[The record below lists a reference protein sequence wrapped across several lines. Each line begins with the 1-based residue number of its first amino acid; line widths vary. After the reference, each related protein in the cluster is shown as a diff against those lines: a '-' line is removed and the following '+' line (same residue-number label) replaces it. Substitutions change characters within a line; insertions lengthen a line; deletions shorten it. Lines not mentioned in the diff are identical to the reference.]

1 MFGTNF
7 PTSPA
12 PAPVQDQAEPSQHQ
26 HPRPLQNRGS
36 FPGFSGVVQRVKNTI
51 EWTAEW
57 SQGQSDPWAKTFG
70 SRNKVVTST
79 ENETMAK
86 TLKNQTGLDFDEVDP
101 FFGSNPSSRSLEH
114 QARRVK
120 GFCGD
125 TTRLLTGALS
135 SDLEST
141 QSDQVKGPKVWV
153 SDREWYPEDSEVAL
167 ADRKSYGRILDDK
180 DFQMVLSKT
189 RFSQN
194 DDREIGP
201 PRRIYI
207 DKPDKN
213 SIIAILKTTPPSQ
226 VAGFRELLANYITD
240 APTPVMSSR
249 EIFWWG
255 SMCFLFSFN
264 LPFFAMSTQTEKD
277 NRMLWHGK
285 QPLRRRH
292 DLSFLNLKDPNR
304 YQSGRVESSSAIS
317 EKKPFLVEGVCSI
330 VVTGRTDRYWTAACL
345 DDDLCDEEDEPRLS
359 IEGEEEEE
367 EEEEEKEEQ
376 DQEKEGGE
384 PGLSI
389 EDEDDPELE
398 PDEDPIILKVY
409 NKTQSPRAY
418 ALAALATSLAKIADY
433 HKDIQHQFGTSLNRH
448 TPNSWYGTP
457 ENTSSQPMK
466 DWRKRYPEVL
476 EYVIHYNS
484 RLIEK
489 LEYFFSHHLML
500 TPEGL
505 PQHPLWQSVHKE
517 ERVMQCLAD
526 LRDILD
532 SLRDV
537 DSELRRFLQTCIEA
551 RRERK
556 SDYQYEQ
563 VSREKTLHKITFAGF
578 ALGILNLV
586 AQIYAARPENASS
599 LSSPGFMAL
608 IWGSFGLC
616 LIICLIPFWT
626 IIYQY
631 LMKFRDYMC
640 SVLTHLVRFLGEQL
654 QCLKGFLE
662 LLRHFRVRRIGV
674 WLRRKILMILRWRR
688 RRVFTATS
696 PV

>member
-1 MFGTNF
+1 MFGTSF
-7 PTSPA
+7 SASAA
-12 PAPVQDQAEPSQHQ
+12 PAPVQDQAEPSRHQ
-26 HPRPLQNRGS
+26 QPKPLQNRGS
-36 FPGFSGVVQRVKNTI
+36 FPVFSGVVQRVKNTI

-57 SQGQSDPWAKTFG
+57 SQGQSDLWAKTFG
-70 SRNKVVTST
+70 GKNKVVTST

-101 FFGSNPSSRSLEH
+101 FFGSYPSSRSVEH

-125 TTRLLTGALS
+125 TTQLLTGTLL
-135 SDLEST
+135 SDLENAQST
-141 QSDQVKGPKVWV
+141 QRKGPRVWV
-153 SDREWYPEDSEVAL
+153 SDREWYPEDSDVAL
-167 ADRKSYGRILDDK
+167 SDRKSYGRVLDDK

-189 RFSQN
+189 RFSKN
-194 DDREIGP
+194 GDHEIGP

-213 SIIAILKTTPPSQ
+213 SILVILKTTPPSQ

-277 NRMLWHGK
+277 NRMLWYGK

-292 DLSFLNLKDPNR
+292 DLSFLNLKDHNR
-304 YQSGRVESSSAIS
+304 YQPGSAETSFGIS
-317 EKKPFLVEGVCSI
+317 EKKYFLVEGVCSI
-330 VVTGRTDRYWTAACL
+330 VVTGRSDRYWTAACL

-359 IEGEEEEE
+359 IEVEEEEEEQDGEEEEE
-367 EEEEEKEEQ
+367 EEEIEEEHDESR
-376 DQEKEGGE
+376 
-384 PGLSI
+384 LSI
-389 EDEDDPELE
+389 EHEDDLELE
-398 PDEDPIILKVY
+398 PEEDPITLKVY

-418 ALAALATSLAKIADY
+418 ALAALATSLTKIADY
-433 HKDIQHQFGTSLNRH
+433 HKDIQHQFGTSLNHH

-457 ENTSSQPMK
+457 KNTSSQPMK

-489 LEYFFSHHLML
+489 LEYFFSYHLML
-500 TPEGL
+500 TPDGL

-517 ERVMQCLAD
+517 ERVMQCLTE

-532 SLRDV
+532 SLRDI
-537 DSELRRFLQTCIEA
+537 DSELRRLLQTCIEA
-551 RRERK
+551 RRE
-556 SDYQYEQ
+556 
-563 VSREKTLHKITFAGF
+563 VSATTLESQL
-578 ALGILNLV
+578 ALWVPRLT
-586 AQIYAARPENASS
+586 PEIA
-599 LSSPGFMAL
+599 
-608 IWGSFGLC
+608 
-616 LIICLIPFWT
+616 
-626 IIYQY
+626 
-631 LMKFRDYMC
+631 K
-640 SVLTHLVRFLGEQL
+640 E
-654 QCLKGFLE
+654 
-662 LLRHFRVRRIGV
+662 
-674 WLRRKILMILRWRR
+674 
-688 RRVFTATS
+688 
-696 PV
+696 